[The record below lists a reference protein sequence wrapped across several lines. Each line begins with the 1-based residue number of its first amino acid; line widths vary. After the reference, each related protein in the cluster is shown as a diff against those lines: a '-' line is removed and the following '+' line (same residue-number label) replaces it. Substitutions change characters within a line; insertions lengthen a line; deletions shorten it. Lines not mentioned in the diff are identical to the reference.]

1 MRNKSKNLTGRE
13 RRHVRIRKKVLG
25 TAERPRFNV
34 FRSTKHIY
42 AQVIDDIK
50 GVTLAA
56 ASTIEK
62 DIKSSLSGK
71 KIEKA
76 KAIGKAIAEVCK
88 SKKIEA
94 VVFDRGGYRYH
105 GRVKA
110 VAEAAREGGL
120 KF

>member
-1 MRNKSKNLTGRE
+1 MSIGRKLEGRE
-13 RRHVRIRKKVLG
+13 RRKVRIRKKVLG
-25 TAERPRFNV
+25 TTERPRLNV
-34 FRSTKHIY
+34 FRSAKHIY
-42 AQVIDDIK
+42 AQVIDDLK
-50 GVTLAA
+50 GVTIAS
-56 ASTIEK
+56 ASTVDK
-62 DIKSSLSGK
+62 DLRASLNGK

-76 KAIGKAIAEVCK
+76 KSVGKAIAEACK
-88 SKKIEA
+88 SKNIEA